1 MSQDVRDPAP
11 PGSGSLGVVKLAALG
26 VALAVAGSFAPWGYG
41 VGLAGWGGMLVAFL
55 LVGAFYLCL
64 LWCLAQLS
72 SRIAEPGGGQAYAE
86 RAFGPFGRILAG
98 GAASLEFLCSAS
110 ALGALTAIYTQSLTG
125 VSPAITIPFLFAAVV
140 LIHLRGVGEAI
151 GVTFLLSALTAF
163 GVLTFVAVQGAA
175 AEPPLLAGL
184 AGTLDPKS
192 IWLALPFAVPFFIGI
207 EGVPLAAADAVNP
220 VRDIPRA
227 MLIALAFVTVLGLAV
242 LIAGPMGA
250 GVDAI
255 GGTADTM
262 LAALAAPAVAAPTS
276 VRVGVNIA
284 GLAGQCA
291 SFFGIMYACS
301 RQFQAMALSGDL
313 PRLLVR
319 TNRHDAPV
327 FALIGP
333 AFIAALLALLVALDQ
348 LIVILVAAALIFYL
362 VTIAAYVVL
371 GRQWPRESQ
380 GFRGKAAVLVGTVLG
395 LVIFSSCVA
404 SDLPALAAVS
414 TGLVLLALFRV
425 NRLSAAKRRFG
436 SI

>member
-151 GVTFLLSALTAF
+151 GITFLLSALTAF

-175 AEPPLLAGL
+175 AEPPLLAAL

-227 MLIALAFVTVLGLAV
+227 MLVALAFVTILGLAV
-242 LIAGPMGA
+242 LVAGPMGA

-255 GGTADTM
+255 SGTSDTM
-262 LAALAAPAVAAPTS
+262 LAALAAPAVAAPKI
-276 VRVGVNIA
+276 VRIVVNIA

-313 PRLLVR
+313 PRILVR
-319 TNRHDAPV
+319 TNRHEAPV

-333 AFIAALLALLVALDQ
+333 AFVAALLALLVALDQ

-414 TGLVLLALFRV
+414 AGLVLLALFRL
-425 NRLSAAKRRFG
+425 NQLSAAKRRFG

>member
-1 MSQDVRDPAP
+1 MRR
-11 PGSGSLGVVKLAALG
+11 

-220 VRDIPRA
+220 ARDIPRA

-242 LIAGPMGA
+242 LIAEN
-250 GVDAI
+250 
-255 GGTADTM
+255 
-262 LAALAAPAVAAPTS
+262 S
-276 VRVGVNIA
+276 
-284 GLAGQCA
+284 
-291 SFFGIMYACS
+291 
-301 RQFQAMALSGDL
+301 
-313 PRLLVR
+313 
-319 TNRHDAPV
+319 
-327 FALIGP
+327 
-333 AFIAALLALLVALDQ
+333 
-348 LIVILVAAALIFYL
+348 
-362 VTIAAYVVL
+362 
-371 GRQWPRESQ
+371 
-380 GFRGKAAVLVGTVLG
+380 
-395 LVIFSSCVA
+395 
-404 SDLPALAAVS
+404 
-414 TGLVLLALFRV
+414 
-425 NRLSAAKRRFG
+425 
-436 SI
+436 